1 MRKVNVQY
9 ASSHLDELVKEAMR
23 GEEVLVVGEEAAIV
37 QLKPVD
43 NGTKKVTDRV
53 ASKAR
58 REAVETLCRQFQ
70 ELPDLDSRSAEEILG
85 YDERGLF

>member
-1 MRKVNVQY
+1 MRKVNLHY
-9 ASSHLDELVKEAMR
+9 ASSHLDELVKEAMT
-23 GEEVLVVGEEAAIV
+23 GEEVLIVVEEAAIV
-37 QLKPVD
+37 QLTPVD
-43 NGTKKVTDRV
+43 NSTKAADEVTT
-53 ASKAR
+53 KAR